1 MGLNCY
7 FPHAKYFG
15 DCDIGYLPL
24 KTRPSLQELEGAR
37 LCLLKLWELC
47 HILPIV
53 RRQVAVNS
61 LYKWSE
67 DEDGMVDDVIEKENI
82 YYLMF
87 QWQQC
92 LGMG

>member
-1 MGLNCY
+1 M
-7 FPHAKYFG
+7 
-15 DCDIGYLPL
+15 
-24 KTRPSLQELEGAR
+24 KTSPSLQELEGYHFC
-37 LCLLKLWELC
+37 CLTLGEVC

-87 QWQQC
+87 QCQKR